1 MLLASFNAGVPVFA
15 VHSDVEHVTPRVPT
29 AFEKMVLRLV
39 EAAQSHSALGAISI
53 RAAFEDVLGMAD
65 APRLLAPC
73 IGELC
78 GLQVLAAP
86 VAEDPIEEPLST
98 WQLTAQGRD
107 FWRRGLLPR
116 RANHETV
123 MLGYD
128 LVSGELIPWREGQ
141 TGEPAP
147 QACLDYSVPN
157 LDFAPLVRAALHAK
171 RPPWFKPN
179 TEIVSVQ
186 AGVVDTRWRIV
197 ALQLDV
203 AADGTLT
210 LRAVNDDAFNAWL
223 RSAQPE
229 IVWERLVA
237 PALGVARAQ
246 PISGSPVLSLIDVV
260 AASPIAPRSN
270 AERNVPARKGWS
282 LVVVS
287 GEEPTEDLPA
297 QAADIVHLRPAPR
310 RFSLWPHKLQ
320 APKVADGSIAVQ
332 LDTPA
337 ELPAGLRRIELRAR
351 DGAPQAWS
359 EGVAMVYWGGQGR
372 PVQVRAELTVERAQ
386 AVWDLV
392 CTSLREW
399 LASQPQLAV
408 VPMALWVASPEAAV
422 AQWLRHAGTLGSD
435 AWLGELADFLTRLK
449 HRLDVSSEQ
458 LGRAPWATTLREA
471 CAGLVDRAGSQFSM
485 PQGIELLE
493 ALRKLPLRQPALA
506 CVVLERMTSQNHDAD
521 LQRLRQALDDEAIV
535 LPASLLGEQVRK
547 TLLRVALGGD
557 KAPTW
562 GPHELQVPLQA
573 FAESYG
579 QARRLIP
586 PVLLDQPAQSSAA
599 WHQAMRVQPARTL
612 SAIDELQRAMTNVLT
627 VLKLPKEAL
636 DKPAGRLQ
644 ELRLAMNARLAS
656 PLLPGQ
662 RAVVIDTNVLLDMP
676 EFLQRMSAQDVP
688 IVSRAVIQELDGLK
702 HPRPAED
709 PEKQALAQRARAAS
723 RALQDLD
730 RIVFEGS
737 RREQCAADLPATR
750 DNEILAAAAY
760 YALSPVLLLSTDRNL
775 RLTAKGV
782 GVLAQ
787 TTQDYLKNLN
797 KPQAPVQPARD
808 RSAVR

>member
-1 MLLASFNAGVPVFA
+1 MLLASFAAGVPVFA

-39 EAAQSHSALGAISI
+39 EAAQSQSDLGATSI
-53 RAAFEDVLGMAD
+53 RAAFEDMLGMAD

-78 GLQVLAAP
+78 GLQVLVAP
-86 VAEDPIEEPLST
+86 DAEDPIEAPLAT

-128 LVSGELIPWREGQ
+128 LVSGELSPWREGQ
-141 TGEPAP
+141 TGAQAP

-157 LDFAPLVRAALHAK
+157 LDFAPLVTAALHAR
-171 RPPWFKPN
+171 RPPWLKPN
-179 TEIVSVQ
+179 TEIVRVQ
-186 AGVVDTRWRIV
+186 AGVVDTRWRVV

-203 AADGTLT
+203 GADGTLT

-237 PALGVARAQ
+237 PALGVARGQ
-246 PISGSPVLSLIDVV
+246 PLSGSPALSLTDVV
-260 AASPIAPRSN
+260 AASPIAPLSN
-270 AERNVPARKGWS
+270 AEQKVPARKGWS
-282 LVVVS
+282 LVVLS
-287 GEEPTEDLPA
+287 GEEPTEDVPA

-320 APKVADGSIAVQ
+320 APKVAEGSIAVQ

-337 ELPAGLRRIELRAR
+337 ELPVGLRRIELRVP

-372 PVQVRAELTVERAQ
+372 PVQIRAELTVERAQ
-386 AVWDLV
+386 AAWGLV
-392 CTSLREW
+392 CAALREW
-399 LASQPQLAV
+399 LSSQSQLAV
-408 VPMALWVASPEAAV
+408 VPMALWVASPETAV

-449 HRLDVSSEQ
+449 HRLNLSSEQ

-471 CAGLVDRAGSQFSM
+471 CAGLVDRVGRQLSM
-485 PQGIELLE
+485 PEGIELLE
-493 ALRKLPLRQPALA
+493 ALRRLPLRQPALA
-506 CVVLERMTSQNHDAD
+506 RVVLDRISPQNHDAD
-521 LQRLRQALDDEAIV
+521 LQRLRQALGDEAIV

-547 TLLRVALGGD
+547 TLLRATLGGD

-562 GPHELQVPLQA
+562 GPHELQAPLQV

-579 QARRLIP
+579 QARRRIP

-599 WHQAMRVQPARTL
+599 WHEAMRVQPARTL
-612 SAIDELQRAMTNVLT
+612 SAIVELQRAMADVLD
-627 VLKLPKEAL
+627 VLQLPKEAL

-644 ELRLAMNARLAS
+644 ELRLALNARLAP
-656 PLLPGQ
+656 PLMAGQ

-676 EFLQRMSAQDVP
+676 EIFERIPAQDVP

-702 HPRPAED
+702 QPRPAED

-723 RALQDLD
+723 RALQELD
-730 RIVFEGS
+730 RIVFEGP
-737 RREQCAADLPATR
+737 RREQCAADLPPTR
-750 DNEILAAAAY
+750 DNEILATAAY
-760 YALSPVLLLSTDRNL
+760 YALSPVLLISTDRNL

-782 GVLAQ
+782 GVSAQ
-787 TTQDYLKNLN
+787 TPQDYLKGLN
-797 KPQAPVQPARD
+797 KPHAPVQPSRD
-808 RSAVR
+808 RSTLR

>member
-15 VHSDVEHVTPRVPT
+15 VHSDIEHVTPRVPT

-39 EAAQSHSALGAISI
+39 EAAQSQSALGATSI
-53 RAAFEDVLGMAD
+53 RAAFEDMLGMAD

-78 GLQVLAAP
+78 GLQVLVAP
-86 VAEDPIEEPLST
+86 DAEDPIEAPLST

-128 LVSGELIPWREGQ
+128 LVSGELSPWREGQ
-141 TGEPAP
+141 TGEQAP

-157 LDFAPLVRAALHAK
+157 LDFAPLVTATLHAR
-171 RPPWFKPN
+171 RPSWFKPN

-186 AGVVDTRWRIV
+186 AGVVDMRWRIV

-203 AADGTLT
+203 ATDGTLT

-229 IVWERLVA
+229 VLWERLVA

-246 PISGSPVLSLIDVV
+246 PISGSPVQNLTDVV
-260 AASPIAPRSN
+260 SASPIAPLSN
-270 AERNVPARKGWS
+270 AERKVPARKGWS

-287 GEEPTEDLPA
+287 GEEPTEDVSA
-297 QAADIVHLRPAPR
+297 QAADVVHLRPAPR

-320 APKVADGSIAVQ
+320 APKVAEGRIAVQ

-351 DGAPQAWS
+351 DGAPKAWS

-372 PVQVRAELTVERAQ
+372 PVQIRAELTVERAQ

-399 LASQPQLAV
+399 LASQSQLAV
-408 VPMALWVASPEAAV
+408 VPMALWVASPTAAV
-422 AQWLRHAGTLGSD
+422 AQWLRHAETLGSD

-449 HRLDVSSEQ
+449 HRLDISSEQ

-471 CAGLVDRAGSQFSM
+471 CAGLVDRAGSQLSM

-493 ALRKLPLRQPALA
+493 ALRRLPLRQPALTR
-506 CVVLERMTSQNHDAD
+506 VVLDRIPSQNHDAD
-521 LQRLRQALDDEAIV
+521 LQRLRQALGDESIV

-547 TLLRVALGGD
+547 TLLRATLGGE

-562 GPHELQVPLQA
+562 GPHELQAPLQA

-579 QARRLIP
+579 QARRRIP

-599 WHQAMRVQPARTL
+599 WHEAMRVQQARTL
-612 SAIDELQRAMTNVLT
+612 SAIDELQRAMADVLA
-627 VLKLPKEAL
+627 VLQLPEEVL
-636 DKPAGRLQ
+636 DKLAGRLQ
-644 ELRLAMNARLAS
+644 ELRLAMNARLAP
-656 PLLPGQ
+656 PLMAGQ

-676 EFLQRMSAQDVP
+676 EIFERIPAKDVP

-702 HPRPAED
+702 QPRPAED

-723 RALQDLD
+723 RALQELD
-730 RIVFEGS
+730 RIVFEGP
-737 RREQCAADLPATR
+737 RREQCAADLPPTR
-750 DNEILAAAAY
+750 DSEILAAAAY
-760 YALSPVLLLSTDRNL
+760 YALSPVLLISTDRNL

-782 GVLAQ
+782 GVSAQ
-787 TTQDYLKNLN
+787 TPQDYLKSLN
-797 KPQAPVQPARD
+797 KPSVPVQPARD
-808 RSAVR
+808 RSTVR

>member
-15 VHSDVEHVTPRVPT
+15 VHSDIEHVTPRVPT

-39 EAAQSHSALGAISI
+39 EAAQSQSDLGATSI
-53 RAAFEDVLGMAD
+53 RAAFEDMLGMAD

-78 GLQVLAAP
+78 GLQVLVAP
-86 VAEDPIEEPLST
+86 DAEDPIEAPLST

-128 LVSGELIPWREGQ
+128 LVSGELSPWREGQ
-141 TGEPAP
+141 TGEQALL
-147 QACLDYSVPN
+147 ACLDYSVPN
-157 LDFAPLVRAALHAK
+157 LNFAPLVTATLHAR
-171 RPPWFKPN
+171 RPSWFKPN

-186 AGVVDTRWRIV
+186 AGVVDMRWRIV

-203 AADGTLT
+203 ATDGTLT

-229 IVWERLVA
+229 VLWERLVA

-246 PISGSPVLSLIDVV
+246 PISGSPVLSLTDAVS
-260 AASPIAPRSN
+260 ASPIAPLSN
-270 AERNVPARKGWS
+270 AERKVPARKGWS

-287 GEEPTEDLPA
+287 GEEPTEDVSA
-297 QAADIVHLRPAPR
+297 QAADVVHLRPAPR

-320 APKVADGSIAVQ
+320 APKVAEGRIAVQ

-351 DGAPQAWS
+351 DGAPKAWS

-372 PVQVRAELTVERAQ
+372 PVQIRAELTVERAQ

-399 LASQPQLAV
+399 LASQSQVAV
-408 VPMALWVASPEAAV
+408 IPMALWVASPEAAV

-449 HRLDVSSEQ
+449 HRLDISSEQ

-471 CAGLVDRAGSQFSM
+471 CAGLVDRAGSQLSM

-493 ALRKLPLRQPALA
+493 ALRRLPLRQPALTR
-506 CVVLERMTSQNHDAD
+506 VVLDRIPSQNHDAD
-521 LQRLRQALDDEAIV
+521 LQRLRQALGDESIV

-547 TLLRVALGGD
+547 TLLRATLSGE

-562 GPHELQVPLQA
+562 GPHDLQAPLQT

-579 QARRLIP
+579 QARRRIP
-586 PVLLDQPAQSSAA
+586 PVLLDQPAQSSTA
-599 WHQAMRVQPARTL
+599 WHEAMRVQPARTL
-612 SAIDELQRAMTNVLT
+612 SAIDELQRAMADVLS
-627 VLKLPKEAL
+627 VLQLPKEAL

-644 ELRLAMNARLAS
+644 ELRLAMNARLAP
-656 PLLPGQ
+656 PLMAGQ

-676 EFLQRMSAQDVP
+676 EIFERIPAQDVP

-702 HPRPAED
+702 QPRPAED
-709 PEKQALAQRARAAS
+709 QEKQALAQRARAAS
-723 RALQDLD
+723 RALQDHD
-730 RIVFEGS
+730 RIVFEGP
-737 RREQCAADLPATR
+737 RREQCAADLSPTR

-760 YALSPVLLLSTDRNL
+760 YALSPVLLISTDRNL

-782 GVLAQ
+782 GVSAQ
-787 TTQDYLKNLN
+787 TPQDYLKSLN
-797 KPQAPVQPARD
+797 KPSVPVRPARD
-808 RSAVR
+808 RSTAR

>member
-1 MLLASFNAGVPVFA
+1 MLLASFNAGVPVFT
-15 VHSDVEHVTPRVPT
+15 VHSDIEHVTPRVPT

-39 EAAQSHSALGAISI
+39 EAAQSQSALGATSI
-53 RAAFEDVLGMAD
+53 RAAFEDMLGMAD

-78 GLQVLAAP
+78 GLQVLVAP
-86 VAEDPIEEPLST
+86 DAEDPIEAPLST

-116 RANHETV
+116 RVNHETV

-128 LVSGELIPWREGQ
+128 PVSGELSPWREGQ
-141 TGEPAP
+141 TGEQAP

-157 LDFAPLVRAALHAK
+157 LDFAPLVTATLHAR
-171 RPPWFKPN
+171 RPPWFKPS

-186 AGVVDTRWRIV
+186 AGVVDMRWRI
-197 ALQLDV
+197 AAMQLNV

-229 IVWERLVA
+229 VLWERLVA

-246 PISGSPVLSLIDVV
+246 PISGSPVLSLTDAVS
-260 AASPIAPRSN
+260 ASPIAPLSN
-270 AERNVPARKGWS
+270 AERKVPARKGWS
-282 LVVVS
+282 LIVVL
-287 GEEPTEDLPA
+287 GEEPTEDVSA
-297 QAADIVHLRPAPR
+297 QAADVVHLRPAPR

-320 APKVADGSIAVQ
+320 APKVAEGRIAVQ

-337 ELPAGLRRIELRAR
+337 ELPAGLRRIELRTR
-351 DGAPQAWS
+351 DGAPKAWS

-372 PVQVRAELTVERAQ
+372 PVQIRAELTVERAQ

-399 LASQPQLAV
+399 LASQSQIAV

-449 HRLDVSSEQ
+449 HRLDISSEQ

-471 CAGLVDRAGSQFSM
+471 CAGLVDRAGSQLSM

-493 ALRKLPLRQPALA
+493 ALRRLPLRQPALTR
-506 CVVLERMTSQNHDAD
+506 VVLDRIPSQNHDAD
-521 LQRLRQALDDEAIV
+521 LQRLRQALGDESIV
-535 LPASLLGEQVRK
+535 LPSSLLGEQVRK
-547 TLLRVALGGD
+547 TLLRATLGGE

-562 GPHELQVPLQA
+562 GPHELQAPLQA

-579 QARRLIP
+579 QARRRIP

-599 WHQAMRVQPARTL
+599 WHEAMRVQPARTL
-612 SAIDELQRAMTNVLT
+612 SAIVELQRAMADVLA
-627 VLKLPKEAL
+627 VLQLPKEAL

-644 ELRLAMNARLAS
+644 ELRLAMNARLAP
-656 PLLPGQ
+656 PLMAGQ

-676 EFLQRMSAQDVP
+676 EIFERIPAQDVP
-688 IVSRAVIQELDGLK
+688 IVSSSVIQELDGLK
-702 HPRPAED
+702 QPRPAED

-730 RIVFEGS
+730 RVVFEGP
-737 RREQCAADLPATR
+737 RREQCAADLPPTR

-760 YALSPVLLLSTDRNL
+760 YALSPVLLISTDRNL
-775 RLTAKGV
+775 RLTAKVV
-782 GVLAQ
+782 GVSAQ
-787 TTQDYLKNLN
+787 TPQDYLKSLN
-797 KPQAPVQPARD
+797 KPSVPVPPARD
-808 RSAVR
+808 RSTVR